1 MTHPRKSTGW
11 KVFGGIVIVVGALL
25 AVCSILFFIAFG
37 TGERGEVRT
46 VWQGCLAGVT
56 AVIFGT
62 GIFAAKPGPGARAS
76 QPGAARVPGARPSP
90 GNAAL
95 EGMISHSEDVVATL
109 RDIVA
114 HGGDGFGDLP
124 DLLRRTGLMDW
135 PEAPATRAHRL
146 HRSGRWWLGATMDDE
161 MTYDGIVALE
171 VALNLNDDLMG
182 RPCPPGATLEERAQS
197 VLAGV
202 HRLRPRTFEADDPA
216 AQLLEFLT
224 DETDERGEWSCRT
237 RCADAFENLP
247 LPVRAGLAFRANV
260 ARGLLCARLT
270 VPYPT
275 CLSAVSSDEPAR
287 ERILTGYAARA
298 ALAVARAAFA
308 SSPALT
314 RVVVS
319 CGHGTGETL
328 VSLDLDAEALERLD
342 RLMGTDV
349 EDLPS
354 DPALRARGCEGSASE
369 PLKPHLTLDDERLC
383 PPERYQEV
391 ELDVSPVG
399 EPLATACGAR
409 RAADLGIM
417 EKAGRTHAW
426 RELVPRLGNTT
437 QGAVALLVDLRDRT
451 DDVTVAEACERTSRA
466 LVAGTTDVSATDELE
481 RLFVDGGDLVAVT
494 DRARAALGQ
503 ECPPERLEELL
514 AELEAALSPIT
525 SMGIYLDDTASVYRY
540 FNSFPERIRY
550 NLAFRDDG
558 RTVRLVPDEYY
569 AAHSLAA
576 RMLNLLGRPGEALS
590 HAEELMRIAPLTPDA
605 ALMKVRVLEDQSR
618 IFEAA
623 DLLKETIGYASMV
636 RDLAICFYRLA
647 FMEWKLG
654 REDLTVICYQR
665 AINLH
670 PEVAKLAQEEL
681 DDLLS
686 ANSELK
692 PLPDDEIVE
701 ALSQAGLPTGEVSKM
716 RRQTRD
722 ALVATTDA
730 GVFSVAHALAGSL
743 HELISDD
750 ALLDVRRSLT
760 RP

>member
-1 MTHPRKSTGW
+1 MERNFET
-11 KVFGGIVIVVGALL
+11 VMIEQ
-25 AVCSILFFIAFG
+25 CS
-37 TGERGEVRT
+37 
-46 VWQGCLAGVT
+46 
-56 AVIFGT
+56 
-62 GIFAAKPGPGARAS
+62 P
-76 QPGAARVPGARPSP
+76 
-90 GNAAL
+90 
-95 EGMISHSEDVVATL
+95 
-109 RDIVA
+109 
-114 HGGDGFGDLP
+114 
-124 DLLRRTGLMDW
+124 
-135 PEAPATRAHRL
+135 
-146 HRSGRWWLGATMDDE
+146 
-161 MTYDGIVALE
+161 
-171 VALNLNDDLMG
+171 
-182 RPCPPGATLEERAQS
+182 
-197 VLAGV
+197 VLAG
-202 HRLRPRTFEADDPA
+202 LKPA
-216 AQLLEFLT
+216 NLFRHENRDRA
-224 DETDERGEWSCRT
+224 
-237 RCADAFENLP
+237 AFYAT
-247 LPVRAGLAFRANV
+247 VAGWD
-260 ARGLLCARLT
+260 ARLAPKGIRLL
-270 VPYPT
+270 VLKECPHSHWY
-275 CLSAVSSDEPAR
+275 LVYLYRPAK
-287 ERILTGYAARA
+287 LGA
-298 ALAVARAAFA
+298 ALAQPGVGAFLRREGYA
-308 SSPALT
+308 
-314 RVVVS
+314 
-319 CGHGTGETL
+319 
-328 VSLDLDAEALERLD
+328 
-342 RLMGTDV
+342 
-349 EDLPS
+349 LPS

-369 PLKPHLTLDDERLC
+369 PLKPHLALDDERLC
-383 PPERYQEV
+383 PSERYQEV
-391 ELDVSPVG
+391 ELDLSPVG

-426 RELVPRLGNTT
+426 RELAPRLGDTT
-437 QGAVALLVDLRDRT
+437 QGAVALLVDLRDRM

-466 LVAGTTDVSATDELE
+466 LVAGTTDVTATDELE
-481 RLFVDGGDLVAVT
+481 RLFVDGGNLVAVT

-576 RMLNLLGRPGEALS
+576 RMLNLLGRPGEALP

-665 AINLH
+665 AISLH
-670 PEVAKLAQEEL
+670 PEVAKLAREEL

-692 PLPDDEIVE
+692 LLPDDEIVE
-701 ALSQAGLPTGEVSKM
+701 ALSQAGLPSGEVSKM

-730 GVFSVAHALAGSL
+730 GIFSVAHALAGSL

-760 RP
+760 CP

>member
-1 MTHPRKSTGW
+1 MAQPRRALGRKI
-11 KVFGGIVIVVGALL
+11 FGGIVVLFGALL
-25 AVCSILFFIAFG
+25 IVCSILFFAAFG
-37 TGERGEVRT
+37 TGERGEART

-56 AVIFGT
+56 VIIFGV
-62 GIFAAKPGPGARAS
+62 AAFFGKPEFVARIS
-76 QPGAARVPGARPSP
+76 QFDPAGDPGARPSP
-90 GNAAL
+90 GSPSL
-95 EGMISHSEDVVATL
+95 EGMLSHSEDVVATL

-124 DLLRRTGLMDW
+124 ALLRRTDLMDW
-135 PEAPATRAHRL
+135 PDPPVTQAYRL
-146 HRSGRWWLGATMDDE
+146 HRSGRWWLGATEDNE
-161 MTYDGIVALE
+161 MAQDGIVALE
-171 VALNLNDDLMG
+171 VALNLNDDLAG
-182 RPCPPGATLEERAQS
+182 RPCPPAATLEERARS

-224 DETDERGEWSCRT
+224 DETDERGEWSCRV
-237 RCADAFENLP
+237 RFADAFENLP

-369 PLKPHLTLDDERLC
+369 PLKPHLAFDDERLC

-426 RELVPRLGNTT
+426 RELVPRLGDTT

-681 DDLLS
+681 DNLLS

-750 ALLDVRRSLT
+750 ALLDVRRSLM